1 MDSLPVIDKELRQ
14 NGSFPYWRIH
24 TPDPLRTLA
33 FGESGL
39 SRSYLITQSAPTK
52 IESGILMPSVLA
64 ISTFATSARRA
75 VTTIV

>member
-1 MDSLPVIDKELRQ
+1 VPEKSSRQ
-14 NGSFPYWRIH
+14 LVSGSFRKSPMRTH
-24 TPDPLRTLA
+24 DPLRTLA